1 VSHTIFFSWQ
11 MDTDPR
17 TGRNLIERVLER
29 ALGSIG
35 SDATVHEAVRE
46 LEVDRD
52 TLDEPGFPPIVD
64 TIFRKIDE
72 AAMFV
77 VDLTFV
83 GKRLDGRPTPNP
95 NVLIEYGG
103 RSSHS
108 LTGASFPL

>member
-1 VSHTIFFSWQ
+1 MSTTVFFSWQ
-11 MDTDPR
+11 MDTDTE

-29 ALGSIG
+29 AVGSIG
-35 SDATVHEAVRE
+35 SDATVQDAVRE

-72 AAMFV
+72 AAMV
-77 VDLTFV
+77 IVDLTFV

-95 NVLIEYGG
+95 NVLIECGWA
-103 RSSHS
+103 
-108 LTGASFPL
+108 LN